1 VKRYLSHL
9 IPPSAKPRLRS
20 WLGVPD
26 LEAALGR
33 LQRAGFRPR
42 AAIDVGAF
50 AGDWT
55 VMCRRYFPAARVLM
69 IEPQPDRAAALQ
81 ALAARLPDIRFVA
94 ALVGPAPAPAVP
106 FFQNETV
113 SSVLPEADSTPATAP
128 VRLPMTTLDG
138 VVAET
143 GFGAAEF
150 LKLDVQGYELE
161 VLRGG
166 ARALSAAEVVL
177 LEVNVIAI
185 NRGAPLLHETVAY
198 MAAHGFRVYDIC
210 TAIRRPL
217 DAALWQTDMLF
228 VRDSSPLVASTR
240 WG

>member
-1 VKRYLSHL
+1 VKRYLSRL

-33 LQRAGFRPR
+33 LQRAGFRPSS
-42 AAIDVGAF
+42 AIDVGAF

-55 VMCRRYFPAARVLM
+55 VMCRRYFPGARVLM

-81 ALAARLPDIRFVA
+81 ALAARLPDVRFVA
-94 ALVGPAPAPAVP
+94 ALVGSGPAPAVP

-113 SSVLPEADSTPATAP
+113 SSVLPEADNVPAAAP
-128 VRLPMTTLDG
+128 VTMPMTTLDA
-138 VVAET
+138 VVTDT

-150 LKLDVQGYELE
+150 LKLDVQGYE
-161 VLRGG
+161 
-166 ARALSAAEVVL
+166 L

-228 VRDSSPLVASTR
+228 VRDSSSLVASTR